1 MPRRAL
7 DRTIAPRIVLAI
19 VASVGAACGDDPARV
34 AVVPIVGEGA
44 DPCGRPAG
52 ARNVRITAYGASE
65 KRVSVAPD
73 EGIDIAD
80 FPSDTEQL
88 SIEVEVGAGAIGAAG
103 KTAPFEFL
111 ALEDGARLPIFL
123 APPNGFCPTVGAMSV
138 ARIAP
143 VVARAG
149 EGVLVVGGRDESG
162 AWTASAEYYDPLTS
176 RFSPVDIPD
185 LFDDPENLAGFAGVS
200 LAALPDG
207 RVAMSGGA
215 FQQIA
220 IFDPKTRAF
229 VSSGGIEGRAYHASI
244 ALDADRVLLAGGCP
258 MLAGT
263 ACPVAEPRRSSKIYE
278 LANTL
283 NPEIG
288 PNLRVSR
295 LGAMVF
301 DIGVLRDGQRGFV
314 IAGGEAPILAD
325 PMGAD
330 AIAVGEASD
339 GYEVGNVH
347 AQAAQLDGGGVIT
360 AFDLDGMPASG
371 VASVIVPGQD
381 MARPITAAFARDGA
395 RLVGLEDGRV
405 LGVGGDPSGDVMI
418 YDPTTDRWQTLAPGG
433 DAPGPLTAP
442 SLLRLADGSVLV
454 LGSPIAGLASA
465 SAWIY
470 RPSLVGPAIGSMT
483 VLPLDE
489 ATGVLTAEDPATVM
503 RTQGPPSWSLV
514 GGDAR
519 AHALVG
525 GPRRSSGSVSASVR
539 VTSGG
544 IALIGQ
550 QTGPGRAILGE
561 LVEGQPARI
570 VRVDGADERVLCTGR
585 DSPPLV
591 RVDLTN
597 TTAMLEISG
606 STARLSVENTVL
618 ASCDLEMSVRG
629 AWGVA
634 ALAGSTVT
642 VAGVTVTR

>member
-1 MPRRAL
+1 MPRRAPDL
-7 DRTIAPRIVLAI
+7 PIVLAI
-19 VASVGAACGDDPARV
+19 ALGSSACGDDPARV
-34 AVVPIVGEGA
+34 SLVPIVGEGA

-52 ARNVRITAYGASE
+52 ARNVRITAYGALE

-73 EGIDIAD
+73 EGIDVAD

-111 ALEDGARLPIFL
+111 ALDDGATLPIFL

-138 ARIAP
+138 PRIAP
-143 VVARAG
+143 AVARAG
-149 EGVLVVGGRDESG
+149 EGVLVVGGHDENG
-162 AWTASAEYYDPLTS
+162 VWTASAEFYDPQTS

-200 LAALPDG
+200 LAPLPDG

-220 IFDPKTRAF
+220 IFDPATRAF
-229 VSSGGIEGRAYHASI
+229 VSSGGIEGRAYHTSI

-263 ACPVAEPRRSSKIYE
+263 TCPAAEPRRSSKIYD

-283 NPEIG
+283 NPEVG

-301 DIGVLRDGQRGFV
+301 DIGVQRDGQRGFV

-325 PMGAD
+325 PTGGDTILVGA
-330 AIAVGEASD
+330 ASD
-339 GYEVGNVH
+339 GYELSNVH
-347 AQAAQLDGGGVIT
+347 AQAAQLDGGAVIT
-360 AFDLDGMPASG
+360 AFGLDGMPASG

-381 MARPITAAFARDGA
+381 AARPITAAFARDGA

-405 LGVGGDPSGDVMI
+405 LGVGGDPTGDVMV
-418 YDPTTDRWQTLAPGG
+418 YDPTTDRWQTLAPAG
-433 DAPGPLTAP
+433 DVPGALTAP

-454 LGSPIAGLASA
+454 LGSPINGVAST

-470 RPSLVGPAIGSMT
+470 RPSIVGPAIGSMT

-489 ATGVLTAEDPATVM
+489 ATGVLTAEDPATVARM
-503 RTQGPPSWSLV
+503 QGSWTLV
-514 GGDAR
+514 GGETR

-525 GPRRSSGSVSASVR
+525 GPRRASGSVSASVR
-539 VTSGG
+539 VTAGG
-544 IALIGQ
+544 LALIGQ

-561 LVEGQPARI
+561 LVEGEPARI
-570 VRVDGADERVLCTGR
+570 VRVDGAEERVLCTGR
-585 DSPPLV
+585 DAPPLV

-597 TTAMLEISG
+597 TTAKLEISG
-606 STARLSVENTVL
+606 STARLSVESTVL
-618 ASCDLEMSVRG
+618 ATCDVDVTERG

-634 ALAGSTVT
+634 ALPGSSVT